1 MHSNYTRGVFHSVM
15 RWVFLGLLFAILS
28 GCLVVQIT
36 ADKTTVPLGDKAT
49 LTATCIPPDPGDY
62 PYYWFCVEQPT
73 GSKIPFLFAKGSP
86 TVDFIPDV
94 VGEYKIECKSYS
106 NPVKGFGLG
115 SIIITCI
122 GGASWSVEP
131 RALDYGYIQT
141 DKKIVVEN
149 TGLVPITV
157 TVDRSAT
164 EAFVTEITT
173 PANPIAPGENREI
186 NVKVDRQG
194 LAWGQYDTTFV
205 LNMMSDLYGQQQ
217 KMLAPES
224 DSVTISV
231 TMKVGIAKILFTV
244 DSSGSLA
251 ENDPGDKRVSAVK
264 ETINKFYDNELVS
277 FGIIDFDTIARTLTG
292 FTRDRTL
299 LNNCADQLANDEGW
313 TNYLGTHAPYYPGA
327 LDLVDSVVDE
337 TQTNAHFVVIF
348 LSDGEPTQGNLD
360 HDAIVAKVSAIAS
373 PENVKLYT
381 LYLNGDPEPV
391 AEQLLNDMA
400 VAGKTGQT
408 HVYTDPDSLS
418 FLNLDF

>member
-1 MHSNYTRGVFHSVM
+1 MHSNEGRGIIRSTIL
-15 RWVFLGLLFAILS
+15 WALLGFLFAIPF
-28 GCLVVQIT
+28 GCLQPKIT
-36 ADKTTVPLGDKAT
+36 ANKTTVQLGDKTTLST
-49 LTATCIPPDPGDY
+49 TCTPPDPGTY
-62 PYYWFCVEQPT
+62 TYFWFCPQSPA
-73 GSKIPFLFAKGSP
+73 GSKYHSLIAQGSS
-86 TVDFIPDV
+86 TVEFTPDV
-94 VGEYKIECKSYS
+94 VGEYKIECKIFSH
-106 NPVKGFGLG
+106 NINFGGIG

-164 EAFVTEITT
+164 EDFVTEITT

-217 KMLAPES
+217 KILAPES

-277 FGIIDFDTIARTLTG
+277 FGIIDFDTNARTLTG

-299 LNNCADQLANDEGW
+299 LNNCADQLANDDGW
-313 TNYLGTHAPYYPGA
+313 TTYLGTSAPYYPGA

-337 TQTNAHFVVIF
+337 TQTNAHFVVIY
-348 LSDGEPTQGNLD
+348 LSDGEPTKGNLN
-360 HDAIVAKVSAIAS
+360 HDAIVAKVSSIAT

-381 LYLNGDPEPV
+381 IYLNGDPEPV
-391 AEQLLNDMA
+391 AQQLLNDMA

-418 FLNLDF
+418 FINLDF